1 MMGLVL
7 VVVASGLSIL
17 TLEAIAESARSGARD
32 LVVFGH
38 EIASPGSPG
47 GTWILIGLAVAALL
61 AWSAAFA
68 WSRGHRLERRMAAEL
83 DGRRDLPPRREAT
96 RSGHGPVTTSHPLG
110 LRTTSPPERPSTD
123 QPTRRDELAARRARR
138 ATHPAT

>member
-1 MMGLVL
+1 MVGLVL
-7 VVVASGLSIL
+7 VVVASGLSIF
-17 TLEAIAESARSGARD
+17 TLEAIAESVRSGARD

-38 EIASPGSPG
+38 EIASPGSSG
-47 GTWILIGLAVAALL
+47 RMWILIGLAVAAVL
-61 AWSAAFA
+61 AWSAAVA

-96 RSGHGPVTTSHPLG
+96 RTGHGPATASRPLG
-110 LRTTSPPERPSTD
+110 LRTAPPPERPGND

-138 ATHPAT
+138 ATHPAN

>member
-1 MMGLVL
+1 MVGLVL

-17 TLEAIAESARSGARD
+17 TLEAVAESARLGARH

-47 GTWILIGLAVAALL
+47 GTWILIGLAVAAAL
-61 AWSAAFA
+61 AWSAAIA
-68 WSRGHRLERRMAAEL
+68 WSRGQRLGRRMAAEH
-83 DGRRDLPPRREAT
+83 DDLPPRREAT
-96 RSGHGPVTTSHPLG
+96 RSGHGSVTASRPLG
-110 LRTTSPPERPSTD
+110 LRTAPPPERPGND

-138 ATHPAT
+138 ATHPAN

>member
-1 MMGLVL
+1 ML

-17 TLEAIAESARSGARD
+17 TLEAVAGSARSGARD

-38 EIASPGSPG
+38 QIASPGSPG
-47 GTWILIGLAVAALL
+47 GTWILIGLAVAAAL

-83 DGRRDLPPRREAT
+83 DGRRDL
-96 RSGHGPVTTSHPLG
+96 
-110 LRTTSPPERPSTD
+110 RPSND
-123 QPTRRDELAARRARR
+123 QPPRRDELAARRARR
-138 ATHPAT
+138 ATHPAN

>member
-1 MMGLVL
+1 MVGLVL

-47 GTWILIGLAVAALL
+47 GTWILIGLAVAAAL

-68 WSRGHRLERRMAAEL
+68 WSRGHRLELR
-83 DGRRDLPPRREAT
+83 GRRDLPPRREAT
-96 RSGHGPVTTSHPLG
+96 RSGHGPVTASHPFG
-110 LRTTSPPERPSTD
+110 LRTTSPPERPGND

-138 ATHPAT
+138 ATHPAN

>member
-1 MMGLVL
+1 MVGLVL

-17 TLEAIAESARSGARD
+17 TLEAVAESAPSGARN
-32 LVVFGH
+32 LIVFGH
-38 EIASPGSPG
+38 EIAAPGSPG
-47 GTWILIGLAVAALL
+47 GTWILIGLAVSAAL
-61 AWSAAFA
+61 AWSAAIA

-96 RSGHGPVTTSHPLG
+96 RAGHGPATASRPLG
-110 LRTTSPPERPSTD
+110 LRTAPPPERPGND

-138 ATHPAT
+138 ATHPAN

>member
-1 MMGLVL
+1 LVGLVL

-17 TLEAIAESARSGARD
+17 TLEAVAGSARSGARD

-38 EIASPGSPG
+38 QLASPGSPG
-47 GTWILIGLAVAALL
+47 GTWILIGLAVAAAL

-83 DGRRDLPPRREAT
+83 DGRRDHPPNN
-96 RSGHGPVTTSHPLG
+96 
-110 LRTTSPPERPSTD
+110 D
-123 QPTRRDELAARRARR
+123 QPPRRDELAARRARR
-138 ATHPAT
+138 ATDPAN

>member
-1 MMGLVL
+1 MVGLVL

-17 TLEAIAESARSGARD
+17 TLEAVAESARSGARH

-47 GTWILIGLAVAALL
+47 GTWILIGLAVAAAL
-61 AWSAAFA
+61 AWSAAIA
-68 WSRGHRLERRMAAEL
+68 WSRVHRLERRMAAEL

-96 RSGHGPVTTSHPLG
+96 RSGHGSVTASRPLG
-110 LRTTSPPERPSTD
+110 LRTAPPPERPGND

-138 ATHPAT
+138 ATHPAN

>member
-1 MMGLVL
+1 MVGLVL

-17 TLEAIAESARSGARD
+17 ALEAVAESARSGARD
-32 LVVFGH
+32 LVVFGNLV
-38 EIASPGSPG
+38 ASPGSPG
-47 GTWILIGLAVAALL
+47 VTWILIGLAVAAAL

-96 RSGHGPVTTSHPLG
+96 RSGHGPVATSRPLG
-110 LRTTSPPERPSTD
+110 LRTTPPPERPGND
-123 QPTRRDELAARRARR
+123 PIRRDELAARRARR
-138 ATHPAT
+138 ATHPAN

>member
-1 MMGLVL
+1 MVGLVL
-7 VVVASGLSIL
+7 VVVASGLSAL
-17 TLEAIAESARSGARD
+17 TVEAVAESARSGARD

-38 EIASPGSPG
+38 QVASPGSPG
-47 GTWILIGLAVAALL
+47 VAWILIGLAVAAAL

-83 DGRRDLPPRREAT
+83 DSRRVLPPRREAT
-96 RSGHGPVTTSHPLG
+96 RAGHEPGTESRPLG
-110 LRTTSPPERPSTD
+110 LRTAPPPERPGND

-138 ATHPAT
+138 ATHPAN

>member
-1 MMGLVL
+1 MVGLVL
-7 VVVASGLSIL
+7 VVVASGLSIF
-17 TLEAIAESARSGARD
+17 TLEAIAESVRSGARD

-47 GTWILIGLAVAALL
+47 RTWILIGLAVAAAL

-96 RSGHGPVTTSHPLG
+96 GSGQGPVTASPPFG
-110 LRTTSPPERPSTD
+110 LRTTPPPERPGND
-123 QPTRRDELAARRARR
+123 QPARRDELAARRARR
-138 ATHPAT
+138 ATHPAN